1 LSTTL
6 WSGAWWVTLAVVAP
20 AAWFVTAAGLM
31 RLWGLHE
38 AAPAIG
44 VLVAAAVAVT
54 LWRWAQTDR
63 EQIALAELRCPR
75 CRAALDVRHEHARPA
90 AASGVQ
96 QWTCSGCGYEHAEA
110 LTCAQ
115 CAA

>member
-1 LSTTL
+1 MRTALR
-6 WSGAWWVTLAVVAP
+6 SGVWWVGLAVVAP
-20 AAWFVTAAGLM
+20 AAWFVTATRLM
-31 RLWGLHE
+31 RLGGLHE

-44 VLVAAAVAVT
+44 LLVAAAIAVT

-75 CRAALDVRHEHARPA
+75 CRATLDVRHEHARPA